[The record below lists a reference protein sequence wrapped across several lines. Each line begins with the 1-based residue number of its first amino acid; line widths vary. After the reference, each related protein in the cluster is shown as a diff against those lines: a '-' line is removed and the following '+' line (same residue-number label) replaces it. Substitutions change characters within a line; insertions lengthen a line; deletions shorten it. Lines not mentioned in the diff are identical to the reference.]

1 MQYHCNDRSAAAIGG
16 RYETEERVTAA
27 PRRGHRR
34 RCIRPELLDFGGDPA
49 MNAPARARGAA
60 VQVKAPPLLYGLS
73 LAAAL
78 AVHQWVL
85 PLPLSLPGLTYAG
98 VVLVVA
104 GLGLGL
110 SGVVTVLAHR
120 TTLAPHLPVSR
131 LVVAGPYRVSRN
143 PMYTGLSVALVGAG
157 LCAGSWWPLIVAP
170 LCMLA
175 TYRWVI
181 RAEEAYLLDRFGA
194 DYQRYRAQVRRW
206 L

>member
-1 MQYHCNDRSAAAIGG
+1 
-16 RYETEERVTAA
+16 
-27 PRRGHRR
+27 
-34 RCIRPELLDFGGDPA
+34 

-60 VQVKAPPLLYGLS
+60 VKVKAPPLLYGLS

-98 VVLVVA
+98 IVVVVA

-110 SGVVTVLAHR
+110 SGAATVLVHR
-120 TTLAPHLPVSR
+120 TTLAPHRPVSR

-143 PMYTGLSVALVGAG
+143 PMYTGLSITLAGAG
-157 LCAGSWWPLIVAP
+157 LWAGSWWPLIVAP
-170 LCMLA
+170 LCMLV

-181 RAEEAYLLDRFGA
+181 RAEETYLLNRFGA